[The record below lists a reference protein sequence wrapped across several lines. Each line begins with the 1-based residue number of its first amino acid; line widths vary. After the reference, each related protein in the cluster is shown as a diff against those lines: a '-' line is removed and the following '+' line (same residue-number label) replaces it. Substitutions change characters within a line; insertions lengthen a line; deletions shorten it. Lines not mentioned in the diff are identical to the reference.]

1 MAETA
6 MIPQK
11 FDAAAAKRV
20 LVMGAT
26 GSVYVLVSDG
36 LLDDR
41 FADSESPELVRG
53 LIQIGVGLAL
63 AKLISKK
70 NRDAAIGVGV
80 GGAVSGGIRLLKHW
94 QVDTDLRN
102 ALRGENTTN
111 TTTTTTTTGTDRAT
125 SGWY

>member
-6 MIPQK
+6 MVPQK
-11 FDAAAAKRV
+11 FDAATMKRV
-20 LVMGAT
+20 LVMGAS

-41 FADSESPELVRG
+41 FSDSDSPELVRG
-53 LIQIGVGLAL
+53 LIQIAGGLVF
-63 AKLISKK
+63 AKVLSKK
-70 NRDAAIGVGV
+70 NRDAAIGIGV

-102 ALRGENTTN
+102 ALRGENA
-111 TTTTTTTTGTDRAT
+111 TTTTTTTGATERANA
-125 SGWY
+125 GWY

>member
-63 AKLISKK
+63 AKLIAKK

-102 ALRGENTTN
+102 ALRGENTT
-111 TTTTTTTTGTDRAT
+111 TTTTTTGTDRAT

>member
-102 ALRGENTTN
+102 ALRGENTT
-111 TTTTTTTTGTDRAT
+111 TTTTTGTERAN

>member
-102 ALRGENTTN
+102 ALRGENTT
-111 TTTTTTTTGTDRAT
+111 TTTTTTTGTERAN